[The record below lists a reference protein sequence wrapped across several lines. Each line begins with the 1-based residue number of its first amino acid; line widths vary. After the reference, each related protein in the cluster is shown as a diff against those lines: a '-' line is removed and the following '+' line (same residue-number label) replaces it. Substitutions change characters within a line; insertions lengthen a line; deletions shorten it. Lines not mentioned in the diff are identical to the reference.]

1 MAVKTTMLAPEH
13 RKEEQAMGA
22 AQNYSK
28 QPVNLDFEG

>member
-1 MAVKTTMLAPEH
+1 MAVKTNMLSPEQM
-13 RKEEQAMGA
+13 KEEQAMGA